1 MYKLFKRIIIGIG
14 LTVMLFS
21 LSNVEAKIHEEEVL
35 VNITASLG
43 NDNKNVELISG
54 NRVYGLRFNVSFDD
68 IDQDYNFLYWIID
81 GVIDF
86 DKTES
91 NLEFKATTNLNA
103 VAVFVK
109 DNQKAITFLDHSGS
123 LIDTIYIEDNSNVV
137 GAPNKPNKVGY
148 ESTEWISIYG
158 SSNLNEIEESSVFKI
173 SYFKNTENIFLVDVE
188 GGTTESRVVE
198 YNDVVEV
205 VATIDNFSHWEEYGK
220 IVSFDETYI
229 FSALYDR
236 DLKAI
241 SGNEDVRSLITISH
255 DIEIRDGYD
264 SRLAQVYLS
273 DTDELIE
280 YGFIG
285 IDNNNNET
293 IYKSNNMNPSTNEY
307 LGSFN
312 ENYNYSNIKAYIVVS
327 NSNGIETIYSEDLM
341 GVEEYTETF
350 DNTKL
355 TEKGNQYISDT
366 FTGTNGVQWDL
377 NGARREGDY
386 PIDGVGIILR
396 QEKDN
401 GYIEGTFQN
410 GLNSFSFNYRKAFT
424 AAAARKYKVDV
435 THDGTTTTYDIPE
448 FGSGSGEQTNIY
460 EFSLNELNFTNEVII
475 KIYVVGTSDNQA
487 TFDNFKWT
495 ESSSST
501 VKPIERINV
510 FFDLGYET
518 NEKLTPLRIVKGA
531 IPNEPSKPMR
541 EGYTFEYWLLV
552 AEEFDF
558 NTPIDKDIT
567 LVAKWKENKEYVSQ
581 RLLLIDFGNSGVSGY
596 DSSSFT
602 FTNESDG
609 NTYTFN
615 KTRAQ
620 LNQGNESYHDGM
632 GVGLVMSPV
641 SGKEISNIEIDLSNL
656 EGLHKIEFKI
666 ASWHNSS
673 FNKISG
679 FNNATLN
686 VYKKEGSD
694 FVLMKDLNEKP
705 ALENLTKETYTSVS
719 YELDGAGIYKIEYN
733 APSAASG
740 NTTQAL
746 MVDDIGIFSLVEAG
760 DNNLV
765 TFDYNYEGS
774 PSNKIVMVETGSTID
789 DYEPERLGYDFL
801 GWYLNDEEYD
811 FNSKVE
817 SNFTLKAKWKQ
828 SAIVVTFDYGYLDK
842 EAYIELVDIGENV
855 NAPSE
860 PQREGYNFLGW
871 IETDIGEDIHDN
883 QVFPFRPTNNIRFIA
898 KWNKIDK
905 EPSDLD
911 RDDNNLDDLYSSLEG
926 KTGEEL
932 YNGLKDIIS
941 KEHDPRSEEH
951 TSE

>member
-21 LSNVEAKIHEEEVL
+21 LSNVEAKIHEEEVS

-43 NDNKNVELISG
+43 NHNENVKLISD
-54 NRVYGLRFNVSFDD
+54 NRDYGSTFNVSFDD

-123 LIDTIYIEDNSNVV
+123 LIDTIYIEGNNNIVE
-137 GAPNKPNKVGY
+137 APNKPNKVGY

-220 IVSFDETYI
+220 IVSFDETYV

-327 NSNGIETIYSEDLM
+327 NSNGIETMYSEDLM

-350 DNTKL
+350 DNTNLSKNTY
-355 TEKGNQYISDT
+355 TEDSFI
-366 FTGTNGVQWDL
+366 GVNEVNWEL
-377 NGARREGDY
+377 SGANREWDY

-401 GYIEGTFQN
+401 GYIEGTFKN

-448 FGSGSGEQTNIY
+448 FGFGSGEQTNIY

-475 KIYVVGTSDNQA
+475 KIYVVGTSSNQA

-518 NEKLTPLRIVKGA
+518 NEKLTPLRIVKGT
-531 IPNEPSKPMR
+531 IPNEPSRPMR
-541 EGYTFEYWLLV
+541 EGYTFE
-552 AEEFDF
+552 
-558 NTPIDKDIT
+558 
-567 LVAKWKENKEYVSQ
+567 
-581 RLLLIDFGNSGVSGY
+581 
-596 DSSSFT
+596 
-602 FTNESDG
+602 
-609 NTYTFN
+609 
-615 KTRAQ
+615 
-620 LNQGNESYHDGM
+620 
-632 GVGLVMSPV
+632 
-641 SGKEISNIEIDLSNL
+641 
-656 EGLHKIEFKI
+656 
-666 ASWHNSS
+666 
-673 FNKISG
+673 
-679 FNNATLN
+679 
-686 VYKKEGSD
+686 
-694 FVLMKDLNEKP
+694 
-705 ALENLTKETYTSVS
+705 
-719 YELDGAGIYKIEYN
+719 
-733 APSAASG
+733 
-740 NTTQAL
+740 
-746 MVDDIGIFSLVEAG
+746 
-760 DNNLV
+760 
-765 TFDYNYEGS
+765 
-774 PSNKIVMVETGSTID
+774 
-789 DYEPERLGYDFL
+789 
-801 GWYLNDEEYD
+801 GWYLDEDKNEQYD
-811 FNSKVE
+811 FDSELTENSKLYA
-817 SNFTLKAKWKQ
+817 N
-828 SAIVVTFDYGYLDK
+828 
-842 EAYIELVDIGENV
+842 
-855 NAPSE
+855 
-860 PQREGYNFLGW
+860 
-871 IETDIGEDIHDN
+871 
-883 QVFPFRPTNNIRFIA
+883 
-898 KWNKIDK
+898 WN
-905 EPSDLD
+905 EV
-911 RDDNNLDDLYSSLEG
+911 G
-926 KTGEEL
+926 
-932 YNGLKDIIS
+932 S
-941 KEHDPRSEEH
+941 K
-951 TSE
+951 